1 MCVYL
6 RLGNPEMVLVI
17 FAEKGKEQWPRTIIS
32 SLQKLKFC
40 TIYFS
45 ILNII
50 NLTYKET
57 HLSLIYQY
65 QGVVENTIRGHCFE
79 H

>member
-1 MCVYL
+1 MGKNHNFFL
-6 RLGNPEMVLVI
+6 SK
-17 FAEKGKEQWPRTIIS
+17 AKG
-32 SLQKLKFC
+32 LHFFF
-40 TIYFS
+40 FS

-57 HLSLIYQY
+57 HLNLIYQY
-65 QGVVENTIRGHCFE
+65 QGVVENTMRGHCFE

>member
-1 MCVYL
+1 MSL

-32 SLQKLKFC
+32 SLHC

-57 HLSLIYQY
+57 QLSLIYQY
-65 QGVVENTIRGHCFE
+65 QGVVENTMRGHCFE

>member
-1 MCVYL
+1 MSL

-17 FAEKGKEQWPRTIIS
+17 FAEKGKEQWARTIIS
-32 SLQKLKFC
+32 SFQKLKVC
-40 TIYFS
+40 TFFFS

-57 HLSLIYQY
+57 QLSLIYQY
-65 QGVVENTIRGHCFE
+65 QGVVENTMRGHCFE

>member
-1 MCVYL
+1 MSL

-32 SLQKLKFC
+32 SFQKLKVC

-57 HLSLIYQY
+57 QLSLIYQY
-65 QGVVENTIRGHCFE
+65 QGVVENTMRGHCFE